1 MPATGSVV
9 FLYLRFISRVLKK
22 TVAATIAFFLLSP
35 STAAFPLRSRRHPL
49 LFGMS
54 SSSILSVG
62 GVQITQCPVLF
73 NGTNYHDCVPRLRWH
88 MCGFRL
94 WEFLIGDIHCP
105 PLLVVPVKPTIP
117 DKATDDVKTKLF
129 DDYDASME
137 SYVSQFAAYM
147 TWLDE
152 DARAGAVLT
161 ASMEEH
167 LSADIVGFEHAHQM

>member
-1 MPATGSVV
+1 
-9 FLYLRFISRVLKK
+9 
-22 TVAATIAFFLLSP
+22 
-35 STAAFPLRSRRHPL
+35 
-49 LFGMS
+49 
-54 SSSILSVG
+54 
-62 GVQITQCPVLF
+62 
-73 NGTNYHDCVPRLRWH
+73 

-137 SYVSQFAAYM
+137 SYVSQFAAYR
-147 TWLDE
+147 TWLDG
-152 DARAGAVLT
+152 DARAGAVLA

-167 LSADIVGFEHAHQM
+167 FLQILVV